1 MCVKVFVLIAH
12 GRQLVK
18 YIKLKEVD
26 KEENV
31 VMRIIEEA
39 GNKGI
44 LNKDIRDQSGL
55 NLTTINKILKALEG
69 KNLIKSVLS
78 ISVAKIKV
86 YMLFDLQPDRSVT
99 GGSWYTDGE
108 FESELVDIMNQQ
120 CYRMLQQKA
129 EAAKLKAMDG
139 PLIVRNASFLSS
151 KEICQMISDMNI
163 VKFNL
168 TVEEI
173 EAILETL
180 VYDGKIEMRM
190 VSDGDE
196 RIKTYRI
203 VETLLSSAAIV
214 RIPCGVCPVI
224 EKCGTT
230 GEVQPKNCAYYDQW
244 LD

>member
-1 MCVKVFVLIAH
+1 
-12 GRQLVK
+12 
-18 YIKLKEVD
+18 
-26 KEENV
+26 
-31 VMRIIEEA
+31 
-39 GNKGI
+39 
-44 LNKDIRDQSGL
+44 
-55 NLTTINKILKALEG
+55 
-69 KNLIKSVLS
+69 
-78 ISVAKIKV
+78 
-86 YMLFDLQPDRSVT
+86 
-99 GGSWYTDGE
+99 
-108 FESELVDIMNQQ
+108 
-120 CYRMLQQKA
+120 
-129 EAAKLKAMDG
+129 
-139 PLIVRNASFLSS
+139 
-151 KEICQMISDMNI
+151 MISDLNI

-196 RIKTYRI
+196 KIKTYRT

-224 EKCGTT
+224 KIVLFFLSLLLSKRFYQVIEKCGTV